1 MATYIK
7 TEDITDKVV
16 NVFDLI
22 SPTDYL
28 AEADQEVIDLAAR
41 NGVFDADDIAT
52 ESGHVKSHK
61 VLRYAVVF
69 LCMRVCQDK
78 MGVNNTDL
86 PIEIEKYAVKY
97 NMYMKELKML
107 DGQITKEM
115 ITDTVDQVSER
126 AQSFR
131 LFRA

>member
-1 MATYIK
+1 MADYIK
-7 TEDITDKVV
+7 VEDIKDKVV
-16 NVFDLI
+16 NVFALD
-22 SPTDYL
+22 DYL
-28 AEADQEVIDLAAR
+28 VETDQEVIDLAAR

-52 ESGHVKSHK
+52 EDGHVKSHK

-78 MGVNNTDL
+78 TGVNNTDL
-86 PIEIEKYAVKY
+86 PVEIEKYAVKFK
-97 NMYMKELKML
+97 MYKDELKML

-115 ITDTVDQVSER
+115 ITGTVDQVADR